1 MSNNAGGKHCKPYL
15 KTRFSAQIEYGRHV
29 DSKQQRERIHSTP
42 QEKYADTQRSSFFQR
57 GRGQLGDSATEA
69 TDSTFSGKTL
79 FVNAVQLAL
88 LFWLL

>member
-1 MSNNAGGKHCKPYL
+1 MLGASIASLISKLGSLPKLSTVGMLIPNSNEKESTVLLKKNTQTHNA
-15 KTRFSAQIEYGRHV
+15 R
-29 DSKQQRERIHSTP
+29 
-42 QEKYADTQRSSFFQR
+42 FFQR

-79 FVNAVQLAL
+79 FVNAVRLAL